1 MYLPTDPDSRINL
14 IRDVLGKCTTTLED
28 RRSRYGSLRSWYLY
42 GAEVMRARYNKIY
55 PTVGTLA
62 SYLYAQE
69 STRFAVALGPT
80 APEDAL
86 DESEAV
92 ADYLRETWHDSGADT
107 TAASAV
113 RWGICYGAHLLKWI
127 WQNQEL
133 TCFGLDSGSFGV
145 YQEEVADIDRQ
156 EALCHYYTLPK
167 AAIIRI
173 LEKTGMSQQA
183 AIAKANELGPRVSDS
198 GVPQN
203 YIGQVVVGQMNPISL
218 TGPTG
223 TTAGGITNM
232 GGTEFDY
239 TPSSEAEV
247 LDMQELWIWDDEAAD
262 YRVVTLISK
271 DYVLFD
277 RPNMFVHGENPF
289 TAIIPDPLDDYF
301 WGYSQVDALTPL
313 QAWREKRMNQIDSL
327 WVRQIRPPLVAS
339 GFMGGIT
346 DEKASAMW
354 KKGGLIANS
363 QTPGAKL
370 EAMYPQMPP
379 ETFAEIQAIDAMFD
393 DTVGLTDVN
402 RGIANPGVR
411 GGEHAQQLSQ
421 LGLGRLI
428 RRALNIEAALERA
441 ATLML
446 KALKQEDKNVVHT
459 QDGAQFLLKQFT
471 SDCSIK
477 VASHTSSPLF
487 TNQIQQ
493 QAIQLME
500 LGIIDGD
507 SFLEMTDPPM
517 AQVLRQ
523 RLKKRQDAENQKN
536 QQIEA
541 GLPGPEKVSFMA
553 ALATGGK
560 RLFGGKRK

>member
-1 MYLPTDPDSRINL
+1 MYLPTNPDDRIKC
-14 IRDVLGKCTTTLED
+14 IRDVLNKCSSTLED
-28 RRSRYGSLRSWYLY
+28 RRTRYGSLRAWYLY
-42 GAEVMRARYNKIY
+42 GSEVQRARYNKIY
-55 PTVGTLA
+55 PTIGTLS
-62 SYLYAQE
+62 SYVYAQE

-80 APEDAL
+80 APQDAL

-92 ADYLRETWHDSGADT
+92 ADYLRETWHDSSADT
-107 TAASAV
+107 KAASGV
-113 RWGICYGAHLLKWI
+113 RWSFCNGMHLLKWI

-133 TCFGLDSGSFGV
+133 TCFGLDAGSFGV
-145 YQEEVADIDRQ
+145 YQEEIADIDRQ
-156 EALCHYYTLPK
+156 EAMCHFYTLPK
-167 AAIIRI
+167 DAIIRI
-173 LEKTGMSQQA
+173 LEKTGLSTEA
-183 AIAKANELGPRVSDS
+183 AIIKVNELGPKVSDS

-203 YIGQVVVGQMNPISL
+203 YIGQVVIGQMNPISL

-223 TTAGGITNM
+223 TTAGGISNI

-239 TPSSEAEV
+239 TPQSEAEV

-262 YRVVTLISK
+262 YRVVTLIAK

-277 RPNMFVHGENPF
+277 RHNIFVHGENPF
-289 TAIIPDPLDDYF
+289 APIVPDPLDDYF
-301 WGYSQVDALTPL
+301 WGYSQVDSLTPL

-327 WVRQIRPPLVAS
+327 WLRQLRPPLVAS

-363 QTPGAKL
+363 QTPGAKF

-379 ETFAEIQAIDAMFD
+379 ETFAEIQAIDSMFD

-421 LGLGRLI
+421 LGSGRLI
-428 RRALNIEAALERA
+428 RRALNIESALERA

-446 KALKQEDKNVVHT
+446 KALKQEDKNTIHT
-459 QDGAQFLLKQFT
+459 AEGASFLLKQFT

-493 QAIQLME
+493 QAMQLME

-523 RLKKRQDAENQKN
+523 RLKKREEAKQAQI
-536 QQIEA
+536 QQVAA
-541 GLPGPEKVSFMA
+541 GLPGPEKGQF
-553 ALATGGK
+553 LASLIEGGK
-560 RLFGGKRK
+560 KLMGRKK